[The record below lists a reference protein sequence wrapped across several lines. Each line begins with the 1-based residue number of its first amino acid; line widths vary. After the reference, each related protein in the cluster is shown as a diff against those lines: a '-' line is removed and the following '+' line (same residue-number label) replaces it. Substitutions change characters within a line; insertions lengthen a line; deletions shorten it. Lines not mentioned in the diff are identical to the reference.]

1 MKNKF
6 LVLLF
11 ALVMILGVV
20 GCSKKAN
27 DNANTNEQTAQEDTA
42 DKVVDENYYNVY
54 TKNYE
59 SSIVPLEESYYIYGN
74 VDSAEKYYKD
84 HDYPGNKEYLNEVK
98 AALVD
103 SKEKVQEFIDN
114 MEKDGKSDNEKVN
127 KLNKEMIDDGKKLIE
142 DIDKRLK
149 KLDDISDKDLE
160 KLDKIT
166 DKDLA
171 KSDKEFRRIVG
182 EHIVLEKEG
191 DHDFKEI
198 LKKLDK
204 ELNIERKDKNR

>member
-6 LVLLF
+6 LVLLL
-11 ALVMILGVV
+11 ALVMVLGAVA
-20 GCSKKAN
+20 CSNKKTN
-27 DNANTNEQTAQEDTA
+27 ENTNTNNTANKEEDVA

-59 SSIVPLEESYYIYGN
+59 SSIIPLEESYYIYGD

-127 KLNKEMIDDGKKLIE
+127 KLNKEMIDDGKDLIE
-142 DIDKRLK
+142 DIDER
-149 KLDDISDKDLE
+149 LE

-191 DHDFKEI
+191 DHEFRII
-198 LKKLDK
+198 LRKLDK
-204 ELNIERKDKNR
+204 ELNIERKSPEK

>member
-27 DNANTNEQTAQEDTA
+27 DNVNTNEQTAQEDTA

-103 SKEKVQEFIDN
+103 SKEKVQKFIDN

-127 KLNKEMIDDGKKLIE
+127 KLNKEMIDDGKDLIE
-142 DIDKRLK
+142 DIDKR
-149 KLDDISDKDLE
+149 LE

-182 EHIVLEKEG
+182 DHIVLEKEG

>member
-11 ALVMILGVV
+11 ALVMVLGVV
-20 GCSKKAN
+20 GCSKKTN
-27 DNANTNEQTAQEDTA
+27 DNANTNTNEPTAQEDTA
-42 DKVVDENYYNVY
+42 DKVVDEDYYNVY

-74 VDSAEKYYKD
+74 VDTADKYYKD

-127 KLNKEMIDDGKKLIE
+127 KLNKEMIDDGKKLIK
-142 DIDKRLK
+142 DIDKRLD
-149 KLDDISDKDLE
+149 KLDE
-160 KLDKIT
+160 IT

-182 EHIVLEKEG
+182 DHIVLEKEG
-191 DHDFKEI
+191 DHDFKEM

-204 ELNIERKDKNR
+204 ELNIERKDTNR

>member
-6 LVLLF
+6 LVLLL
-11 ALVMILGVV
+11 ALVMVLGAVA
-20 GCSKKAN
+20 CSNKKTN
-27 DNANTNEQTAQEDTA
+27 ENTNNTTNNEDSVA

-84 HDYPGNKEYLNEVK
+84 HDYPGNKEYLKEVK
-98 AALVD
+98 DALVD
-103 SKEKVQEFIDN
+103 SKSKVQEFIDN
-114 MEKDGKSDNEKVN
+114 MEKEGKSDNDKVN

-149 KLDDISDKDLE
+149 KLDEITDKDLE
-160 KLDKIT
+160 K
-166 DKDLA
+166 
-171 KSDKEFRRIVG
+171 SDAEFRRLVG

-191 DHDFKEI
+191 DHDFREI
-198 LKKLDK
+198 LRKLDK
-204 ELNIERKDKNR
+204 ELNIERKSPNR

>member
-1 MKNKF
+1 
-6 LVLLF
+6 
-11 ALVMILGVV
+11 
-20 GCSKKAN
+20 
-27 DNANTNEQTAQEDTA
+27 
-42 DKVVDENYYNVY
+42 
-54 TKNYE
+54 
-59 SSIVPLEESYYIYGN
+59 
-74 VDSAEKYYKD
+74 
-84 HDYPGNKEYLNEVK
+84 
-98 AALVD
+98 
-103 SKEKVQEFIDN
+103 

-127 KLNKEMIDDGKKLIE
+127 KLNKEMIDDGKDLIE
-142 DIDKRLK
+142 DIDKR
-149 KLDDISDKDLE
+149 LE

-182 EHIVLEKEG
+182 DHIVLEKEG

>member
-11 ALVMILGVV
+11 ALVMVLGAVA
-20 GCSKKAN
+20 CSNKKTN
-27 DNANTNEQTAQEDTA
+27 ENTNTNNTANKEEDVA

-59 SSIVPLEESYYIYGN
+59 SSIVPLEESYYIYGD

-84 HDYPGNKEYLNEVK
+84 HDYPGNKEYLQEVK
-98 AALVD
+98 DALID
-103 SKEKVQEFIDN
+103 SKAKIQDFIDN
-114 MEKDGKSDNEKVN
+114 MEKEGTSDNDKVN

-160 KLDKIT
+160 K
-166 DKDLA
+166 
-171 KSDKEFRRIVG
+171 SDAEFRRLVG
-182 EHIVLEKEG
+182 DHIVLEKEG
-191 DHDFKEI
+191 DHEFRKI
-198 LKKLDK
+198 LRKLDK
-204 ELNIERKDKNR
+204 ELNIERKSPEK

>member
-27 DNANTNEQTAQEDTA
+27 DNANTNEQTTQEDTA

-127 KLNKEMIDDGKKLIE
+127 KLNKEMIDDGKDLIE
-142 DIDKRLK
+142 DIDKRR
-149 KLDDISDKDLE
+149 E

-182 EHIVLEKEG
+182 DHIVLEKEG

>member
-20 GCSKKAN
+20 GCSKKEN

-127 KLNKEMIDDGKKLIE
+127 KLNKEMIDDGKDLIE
-142 DIDKRLK
+142 DIDKR
-149 KLDDISDKDLE
+149 LE

-182 EHIVLEKEG
+182 DHIVLEKEG

>member
-27 DNANTNEQTAQEDTA
+27 DNANTNEQTTQEDTA

-127 KLNKEMIDDGKKLIE
+127 KLNKEMIDDGKKLIK
-142 DIDKRLK
+142 DIDKR
-149 KLDDISDKDLE
+149 LE

-182 EHIVLEKEG
+182 DHIVLEKEG

>member
-6 LVLLF
+6 LVLLL
-11 ALVMILGVV
+11 ALVMVLGAVA
-20 GCSKKAN
+20 CSNKKTN
-27 DNANTNEQTAQEDTA
+27 ENTNTNNTANKEEDVA

-59 SSIVPLEESYYIYGN
+59 SSIVPLEESYYIYGD

-84 HDYPGNKEYLNEVK
+84 HDYPGNKEYLQEVK
-98 AALVD
+98 DALID
-103 SKEKVQEFIDN
+103 SKAKIQDFIYN
-114 MEKDGKSDNEKVN
+114 MEKEGTSDNDKLN

-160 KLDKIT
+160 K
-166 DKDLA
+166 
-171 KSDKEFRRIVG
+171 SDAEFRRLVG
-182 EHIVLEKEG
+182 DHIVLEKEG
-191 DHDFKEI
+191 DHEFRKI
-198 LKKLDK
+198 LRKLDK
-204 ELNIERKDKNR
+204 ELNIERKSPEK

>member
-6 LVLLF
+6 LVLLL
-11 ALVMILGVV
+11 ALVMVLGAVA
-20 GCSKKAN
+20 CSNKKTN
-27 DNANTNEQTAQEDTA
+27 ENTNTNNTANKEEDVA

-59 SSIVPLEESYYIYGN
+59 SSIVPLEESYYIYGD

-84 HDYPGNKEYLNEVK
+84 HDYPGNKEYLQEVK
-98 AALVD
+98 DALID
-103 SKEKVQEFIDN
+103 SKAKIQDFIDN
-114 MEKDGKSDNEKVN
+114 MEKEGTSDNDKVN

-160 KLDKIT
+160 K
-166 DKDLA
+166 
-171 KSDKEFRRIVG
+171 SDAVFRRLVG
-182 EHIVLEKEG
+182 DHIVLEKEG
-191 DHDFKEI
+191 DHEFRKI
-198 LKKLDK
+198 LRKLDK
-204 ELNIERKDKNR
+204 ELNIERKSPEK

>member
-6 LVLLF
+6 LVLLL
-11 ALVMILGVV
+11 ALVMVLGAVA
-20 GCSKKAN
+20 CSNKKTN
-27 DNANTNEQTAQEDTA
+27 ENTNTNNTANKEEDVA

-59 SSIVPLEESYYIYGN
+59 SSIIPLEESYYIYGD

-114 MEKDGKSDNEKVN
+114 MEKDGTSDNEKVN
-127 KLNKEMIDDGKKLIE
+127 KLNKEMIDDGKELIK
-142 DIDKRLK
+142 DIDKR
-149 KLDDISDKDLE
+149 LE

-191 DHDFKEI
+191 DHEFRKI
-198 LKKLDK
+198 LRKLDK
-204 ELNIERKDKNR
+204 ELNIERKSPEK

>member
-27 DNANTNEQTAQEDTA
+27 DNANTNEQTTQEDTA

-114 MEKDGKSDNEKVN
+114 MEKDGTSDNEKVN
-127 KLNKEMIDDGKKLIE
+127 KLNKEMIDDGKELIK
-142 DIDKRLK
+142 DIDKR
-149 KLDDISDKDLE
+149 LE

-166 DKDLA
+166 DKNLA

-182 EHIVLEKEG
+182 DHIVLEKEG

>member
-27 DNANTNEQTAQEDTA
+27 DNANTNEQTTQEDTA

-127 KLNKEMIDDGKKLIE
+127 KLNKEMIDDSKDLIE
-142 DIDKRLK
+142 DIDKR
-149 KLDDISDKDLE
+149 LE

-182 EHIVLEKEG
+182 DHIVLEKEG

>member
-27 DNANTNEQTAQEDTA
+27 DNANTNEQTTQEDTA

-114 MEKDGKSDNEKVN
+114 MEKDGTSDNEKVN
-127 KLNKEMIDDGKKLIE
+127 KLNKEMIDDGKELIK
-142 DIDKRLK
+142 DIDKR
-149 KLDDISDKDLE
+149 LE

>member
-27 DNANTNEQTAQEDTA
+27 DNANTNEQTTQEDTA

-127 KLNKEMIDDGKKLIE
+127 KLNKEMIDDGKDLIE
-142 DIDKRLK
+142 DIDKR
-149 KLDDISDKDLE
+149 LE

-182 EHIVLEKEG
+182 DHIVLEKEW

>member
-11 ALVMILGVV
+11 ALVMVLGVV
-20 GCSKKAN
+20 GCSKKTN
-27 DNANTNEQTAQEDTA
+27 DNANTNTNEPAAQEDTA

-59 SSIVPLEESYYIYGN
+59 SSIVPLEESYYIYGD

-127 KLNKEMIDDGKKLIE
+127 KLNKEMIDDGKDLIE
-142 DIDKRLK
+142 DIDER
-149 KLDDISDKDLE
+149 LE

-182 EHIVLEKEG
+182 DHIVLEKEG
-191 DHDFKEI
+191 DHDFKEM

-204 ELNIERKDKNR
+204 ELNIERKDTNR

>member
-27 DNANTNEQTAQEDTA
+27 DNANTNEQTTQEDTA

-127 KLNKEMIDDGKKLIE
+127 KLNKEMIDDGKDLIE
-142 DIDKRLK
+142 DIDKR
-149 KLDDISDKDLE
+149 LE

-182 EHIVLEKEG
+182 DHIVLEKEG

-204 ELNIERKDKNR
+204 N

>member
-84 HDYPGNKEYLNEVK
+84 HDYPGNKEYLQEVK
-98 AALVD
+98 DALID
-103 SKEKVQEFIDN
+103 SKAKVQDFIDN
-114 MEKDGKSDNEKVN
+114 MEKEGTSDNDKVN

-160 KLDKIT
+160 K
-166 DKDLA
+166 
-171 KSDKEFRRIVG
+171 SDAEFRRIVG
-182 EHIVLEKEG
+182 DHIVLEKEG
-191 DHDFKEI
+191 DHEFRKI
-198 LKKLDK
+198 LRKLDK
-204 ELNIERKDKNR
+204 ELNIERKSPEK

>member
-11 ALVMILGVV
+11 ALVMVLGVV
-20 GCSKKAN
+20 GCSKKTN
-27 DNANTNEQTAQEDTA
+27 DNANTNEPAAQEDTA
-42 DKVVDENYYNVY
+42 DKVVDEDYYNVY

-127 KLNKEMIDDGKKLIE
+127 KLNKEMIDDGKKLIK
-142 DIDKRLK
+142 DIDKRLD
-149 KLDDISDKDLE
+149 KLDE
-160 KLDKIT
+160 IT

-182 EHIVLEKEG
+182 DHIVLEKEG
-191 DHDFKEI
+191 DHDFKEM

-204 ELNIERKDKNR
+204 ELNIERKDTNR

>member
-27 DNANTNEQTAQEDTA
+27 DNANTNEQTTQEDTA

-127 KLNKEMIDDGKKLIE
+127 KLNKEMIDDGKELIK
-142 DIDKRLK
+142 DIDKR
-149 KLDDISDKDLE
+149 LE

-182 EHIVLEKEG
+182 DHIVLEKEG

-204 ELNIERKDKNR
+204 ELNIERKDTNR

>member
-6 LVLLF
+6 LVLLL
-11 ALVMILGVV
+11 ALVMVLGAVA
-20 GCSKKAN
+20 CSNKKTN
-27 DNANTNEQTAQEDTA
+27 ENTNTNNTANKEEDVA

-59 SSIVPLEESYYIYGN
+59 SSIVPLEESYYIYGD

-84 HDYPGNKEYLNEVK
+84 HDYPGNKEYLQEVK
-98 AALVD
+98 DALID
-103 SKEKVQEFIDN
+103 SKAKIQDFIDN
-114 MEKDGKSDNEKVN
+114 MEKEGTSDNDKVN

-160 KLDKIT
+160 K
-166 DKDLA
+166 
-171 KSDKEFRRIVG
+171 SDAEFRRLVG
-182 EHIVLEKEG
+182 DHIVLEKEG
-191 DHDFKEI
+191 DHEFRII
-198 LKKLDK
+198 LRKLDK

>member
-27 DNANTNEQTAQEDTA
+27 DNANTNEQTTQEDTA

-127 KLNKEMIDDGKKLIE
+127 KLNKEMIDDGKDLIE
-142 DIDKRLK
+142 DIDKR
-149 KLDDISDKDLE
+149 LE

-182 EHIVLEKEG
+182 DHIVLEKEG

-204 ELNIERKDKNR
+204 ELNIERKDKNT

>member
-11 ALVMILGVV
+11 ALVMLLGVV
-20 GCSKKAN
+20 GCSKKTN
-27 DNANTNEQTAQEDTA
+27 DNANTNTNEPAAQEDVA
-42 DKVVDENYYNVY
+42 DKVVDEDYYNVY

-114 MEKDGKSDNEKVN
+114 MEKDGTSDNEKVN
-127 KLNKEMIDDGKKLIE
+127 KLNKEMIDDGKKLIK
-142 DIDKRLK
+142 DIDKR
-149 KLDDISDKDLE
+149 LE

-191 DHDFKEI
+191 DHDFKEM
-198 LKKLDK
+198 LKKIDK
-204 ELNIERKDKNR
+204 ELNIERKDPNR

>member
-6 LVLLF
+6 LVLLL
-11 ALVMILGVV
+11 ALVMVLGAVA
-20 GCSKKAN
+20 CSNKKTN
-27 DNANTNEQTAQEDTA
+27 ENTNTNNTANKEEDVA

-59 SSIVPLEESYYIYGN
+59 SSIVPLEESYYISGD
-74 VDSAEKYYKD
+74 VDIAEKYYKG
-84 HDYPGNKEYLNEVK
+84 HDYPGNKEYLQEVK
-98 AALVD
+98 DALID
-103 SKEKVQEFIDN
+103 SKAKIQDFIDN
-114 MEKDGKSDNEKVN
+114 MEKEGTSDNDKVN

-149 KLDDISDKDLE
+149 KLDDISDKYLE
-160 KLDKIT
+160 K
-166 DKDLA
+166 
-171 KSDKEFRRIVG
+171 SDAEFRRLVG
-182 EHIVLEKEG
+182 DHIVLEKEG

>member
-6 LVLLF
+6 LVLLL
-11 ALVMILGVV
+11 ALVMVLGAVA
-20 GCSKKAN
+20 CSNKKTN
-27 DNANTNEQTAQEDTA
+27 ENTNTNNTANKEEDVA

-59 SSIVPLEESYYIYGN
+59 SSIVPLEESYYIYGD

-127 KLNKEMIDDGKKLIE
+127 KLNKEMIDDGKDLIE
-142 DIDKRLK
+142 DIDKR
-149 KLDDISDKDLE
+149 LE

-182 EHIVLEKEG
+182 DHIVLEKEG
-191 DHDFKEI
+191 DHEFRKI
-198 LKKLDK
+198 LRKLDK
-204 ELNIERKDKNR
+204 ELNIERKSPEK

>member
-20 GCSKKAN
+20 GCSKKVN

-114 MEKDGKSDNEKVN
+114 MEKDGKSDNEKVI
-127 KLNKEMIDDGKKLIE
+127 KLNKEMIDDGKKLIK
-142 DIDKRLK
+142 DIDKR
-149 KLDDISDKDLE
+149 LE

-182 EHIVLEKEG
+182 DHIVLEKEG
-191 DHDFKEI
+191 DHDFKEM

-204 ELNIERKDKNR
+204 ELNIERKDTNR

>member
-11 ALVMILGVV
+11 ALVMILV

-114 MEKDGKSDNEKVN
+114 MEKDGTSDNEKVN
-127 KLNKEMIDDGKKLIE
+127 KLNKEMIDDGKELIK
-142 DIDKRLK
+142 DIDKR
-149 KLDDISDKDLE
+149 LE

-182 EHIVLEKEG
+182 DHIVLEKEG

>member
-59 SSIVPLEESYYIYGN
+59 SSIVPLEESYYIYGDI
-74 VDSAEKYYKD
+74 DSAEKYYKD
-84 HDYPGNKEYLNEVK
+84 HDYPGNKEYLQEVK
-98 AALVD
+98 DALID
-103 SKEKVQEFIDN
+103 SKAKVQDFIDN
-114 MEKDGKSDNEKVN
+114 MEKEGTSDNDKVN

-160 KLDKIT
+160 K
-166 DKDLA
+166 
-171 KSDKEFRRIVG
+171 SDSEFRRLVG
-182 EHIVLEKEG
+182 DHIVLEKEG
-191 DHDFKEI
+191 DHEFRKI
-198 LKKLDK
+198 LRKLDK
-204 ELNIERKDKNR
+204 ELKIERKSPEK

>member
-20 GCSKKAN
+20 ECSKKAN
-27 DNANTNEQTAQEDTA
+27 DKANTNEQTAQEDTA

-127 KLNKEMIDDGKKLIE
+127 KLNKEMIDDGKDLIE
-142 DIDKRLK
+142 DIDER
-149 KLDDISDKDLE
+149 LE

-182 EHIVLEKEG
+182 DHIVLEKEG

>member
-27 DNANTNEQTAQEDTA
+27 DNANTNEQTTQEDTA

-127 KLNKEMIDDGKKLIE
+127 KLNKEMIDDGKDLIE
-142 DIDKRLK
+142 DIDKR
-149 KLDDISDKDLE
+149 LE

-182 EHIVLEKEG
+182 DHIVLEKEG

-204 ELNIERKDKNR
+204 ELNIERKNKNR

>member
-11 ALVMILGVV
+11 ALVMVLGVV
-20 GCSKKAN
+20 GCSKKTN
-27 DNANTNEQTAQEDTA
+27 DNANTNTNEPAAQEDTA
-42 DKVVDENYYNVY
+42 DKVVDEDYYNVY

-127 KLNKEMIDDGKKLIE
+127 KLNKEMIDDGKKLIK
-142 DIDKRLK
+142 DIDKRLD
-149 KLDDISDKDLE
+149 KLDE
-160 KLDKIT
+160 IT

-182 EHIVLEKEG
+182 DHIVLEKEG
-191 DHDFKEI
+191 DHDFKEM

-204 ELNIERKDKNR
+204 ELNIERKDTNRYVFK

>member
-27 DNANTNEQTAQEDTA
+27 DNANTNEQTTQEDTA

-127 KLNKEMIDDGKKLIE
+127 KLNKEMIDDGKDLIE
-142 DIDKRLK
+142 DIDKR
-149 KLDDISDKDLE
+149 LE

-182 EHIVLEKEG
+182 DHIVLEKEG

-198 LKKLDK
+198 LKKL
-204 ELNIERKDKNR
+204 NIERKDKNR

>member
-6 LVLLF
+6 LVLLLG
-11 ALVMILGVV
+11 LVMVLGLV
-20 GCSKKAN
+20 GCSNKMN
-27 DNANTNEQTAQEDTA
+27 ENTNEPTKKENTA
-42 DKVVDENYYNVY
+42 DRVVDEDYYNLY

-84 HDYPGNKEYLNEVK
+84 HDYPGNKEYLKEVK

-103 SKEKVQEFIDN
+103 SKEKVQQFVDS
-114 MEKDGKSDNEKVN
+114 MEKDGKSNNEKIN
-127 KLNKEMIDDGKKLIE
+127 KLNKEMIDDGKDLIE
-142 DIDKRLK
+142 DIDER
-149 KLDDISDKDLE
+149 LE

-171 KSDKEFRRIVG
+171 KSDTEFRRIVG
-182 EHIVLEKEG
+182 EHIVLEEEG
-191 DHDFKEI
+191 DNDFRDM
-198 LKKLDK
+198 LRKLEK
-204 ELNIERKDKNR
+204 ELNIERKDTNR

>member
-27 DNANTNEQTAQEDTA
+27 DNANTNEQTTQEDTA

-127 KLNKEMIDDGKKLIE
+127 KLNKEMIDDGKDLIE
-142 DIDKRLK
+142 DIDKR
-149 KLDDISDKDLE
+149 LE

-182 EHIVLEKEG
+182 DHIVLEKEG

-198 LKKLDK
+198 IKKLDK